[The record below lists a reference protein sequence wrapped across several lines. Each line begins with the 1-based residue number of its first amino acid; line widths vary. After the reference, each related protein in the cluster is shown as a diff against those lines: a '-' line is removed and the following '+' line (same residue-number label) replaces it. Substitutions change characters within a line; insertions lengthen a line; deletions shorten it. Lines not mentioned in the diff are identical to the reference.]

1 MRIQELSTESEKKFF
16 HLCHPERSRRKG
28 GERKISEFF
37 RCGVVDARYEIDI
50 GVIKIK

>member
-1 MRIQELSTESEKKFF
+1 LLEIFPPLSSLADSKEG
-16 HLCHPERSRRKG
+16 RKI
-28 GERKISEFF
+28 KISEFF